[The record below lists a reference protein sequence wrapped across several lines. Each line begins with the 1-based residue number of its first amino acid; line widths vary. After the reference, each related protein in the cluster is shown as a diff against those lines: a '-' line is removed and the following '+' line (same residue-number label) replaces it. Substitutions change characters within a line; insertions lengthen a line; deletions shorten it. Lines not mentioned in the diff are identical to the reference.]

1 MSERAPATNARTRRQ
16 RSYRLTG
23 IVLHRRD
30 QGEADR
36 LITLLTPNQGRVT
49 LIAKGA
55 RKITSRKAGHLEL
68 FTHVRVQVAQART
81 WHIIT
86 QAETLHSYP
95 RLRASLPRMAHAYY
109 MAELLLHF
117 APEGEADTPLFDL
130 ALETLAYL
138 NGSDN
143 LLLVS
148 RWFEAH
154 LLRITGFQP
163 QLYVCTGCRAP
174 LSLDVTNYW
183 VPVEGGVQCP
193 RCGEAKRHAM
203 PLPPRLLK
211 LMRYLQ
217 VHTLAEARTLP
228 VTPETW
234 RELEAY
240 VQGYLRVILERDI
253 HALAFIRRLRQEKG
267 KGGREGKGIG
277 Q

>member
-1 MSERAPATNARTRRQ
+1 MMSTTGRDRRL

-36 LITLLTPNQGRVT
+36 LITVLSPDRGKVVLL
-49 LIAKGA
+49 AKGA

-68 FTHVRVQVAQART
+68 FTHVRMQVAQART
-81 WHIIT
+81 WDIVT
-86 QAETLHSYP
+86 QAETLHNYP
-95 RLRASLPRMAHAYY
+95 RLRGSLPRMAHAYY

-117 APEGEADTPLFDL
+117 APQDQADPPLFDL

-163 QLYVCTGCRAP
+163 QLYVCVVCGKP
-174 LSLDVTNYW
+174 LSVAEVNYW
-183 VPVEGGVQCP
+183 APAEGGVLCP
-193 RCGEAKRHAM
+193 RCREGKKAIM

-217 VHTLAEARTLP
+217 THTFAHARTLP
-228 VTPETW
+228 VSPETW
-234 RELEAY
+234 RELETY
-240 VQGYLRVILERDI
+240 IQGYLRVVLERDI
-253 HALAFIRRLRQEKG
+253 RAVSFIRRLRQEV
-267 KGGREGKGIG
+267 RT
-277 Q
+277 

>member
-1 MSERAPATNARTRRQ
+1 MSNKVPRTDARTRRQ

-23 IVLHRRD
+23 IVLQRRD
-30 QGEADR
+30 HGEADR
-36 LITLLTPNQGRVT
+36 LVTLITPNRGRVT

-68 FTHVRVQVAQART
+68 FTHVRVQVAQARA
-81 WHIIT
+81 WDIIT

-95 RLRASLPRMAHAYY
+95 RLRESLPRTAHAYY

-117 APEGEADTPLFDL
+117 APEEEADTPLFDL

-163 QLYVCTGCRAP
+163 QLYVCTACRAP
-174 LSLDVTNYW
+174 LALDIVNYW
-183 VPVEGGVQCP
+183 IPAEGGVQCP
-193 RCGEAKRHAM
+193 RCGEGKRHAM
-203 PLPPRLLK
+203 SLPPRLLK

-217 VHTLAEARTLP
+217 VHTFASARTLP
-228 VTPETW
+228 VSPETW
-234 RELEAY
+234 RELEVY

-253 HALAFIRRLRQEKG
+253 HAVAFIRRLRQEKDHA
-267 KGGREGKGIG
+267 KTATR
-277 Q
+277 